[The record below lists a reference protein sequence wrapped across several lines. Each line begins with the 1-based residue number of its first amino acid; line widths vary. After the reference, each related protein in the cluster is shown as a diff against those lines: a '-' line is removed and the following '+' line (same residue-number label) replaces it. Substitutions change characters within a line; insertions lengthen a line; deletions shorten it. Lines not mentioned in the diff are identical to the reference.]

1 MNNDF
6 KAGLSKRSI
15 VHYTAGERENEKVP
29 WYHNPL
35 SKRIKDRWC
44 LSHPAA
50 SERSERHGSVDRQ
63 KWTFSHSSSQIKD
76 WHLSRFQLSIPAVM
90 LLEPHSLNSINTQM
104 NLMNPVK
111 SCTGHISPQINKKS
125 KKRGNYNEH
134 KKTIQI
140 FEIFSW
146 QLKRWL
152 GTRCFQVKKIN
163 KNIVIQTMLLI
174 Y

>member
-15 VHYTAGERENEKVP
+15 VHYTAGERENEKVL
-29 WYHNPL
+29 WNHNPL

-90 LLEPHSLNSINTQM
+90 LLEPNSLNSINTQM

-125 KKRGNYNEH
+125 KKE
-134 KKTIQI
+134 
-140 FEIFSW
+140 EIIMSIKRPFKF
-146 QLKRWL
+146 LKY
-152 GTRCFQVKKIN
+152 FHDN
-163 KNIVIQTMLLI
+163 
-174 Y
+174 